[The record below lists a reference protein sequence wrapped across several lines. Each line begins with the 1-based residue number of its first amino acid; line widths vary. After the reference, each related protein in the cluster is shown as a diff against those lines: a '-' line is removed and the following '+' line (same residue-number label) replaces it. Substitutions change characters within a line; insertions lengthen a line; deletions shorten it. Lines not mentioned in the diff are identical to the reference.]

1 MKKYYI
7 NRIALITVAVCL
19 LAVPASAGGLADST
33 LGVGVRQLFSDVSAY
48 LMILCPT
55 AGGAAAV
62 YFAIRRAM
70 ADEQDGKL
78 SMLPWD
84 YNLAFGGFHGNNAT
98 SSVNDPIDD
107 VLSDRPMQA

>member
-7 NRIALITVAVCL
+7 NRIALIAAAVCL

-33 LGVGVRQLFSDVSAY
+33 LGVGIRQLFSDVSSY

-78 SMLPWD
+78 WEKRIKTAIICGVGGC
-84 YNLAFGGFHGNNAT
+84 LASALI
-98 SSVNDPIDD
+98 SA
-107 VLSDRPMQA
+107 LSTYF

>member
-7 NRIALITVAVCL
+7 NRIALITAAVCL

-78 SMLPWD
+78 WMKRITTAIICGVGGC
-84 YNLAFGGFHGNNAT
+84 LA
-98 SSVNDPIDD
+98 SVLIST
-107 VLSDRPMQA
+107 LSKYF

>member
-7 NRIALITVAVCL
+7 NRIALIAAAVCL

-33 LGVGVRQLFSDVSAY
+33 LGVGVRQLFSDVSSY

-78 SMLPWD
+78 WEKRIKTAIACGVGGC
-84 YNLAFGGFHGNNAT
+84 LASALI
-98 SSVNDPIDD
+98 SA
-107 VLSDRPMQA
+107 LSTYF

>member
-7 NRIALITVAVCL
+7 NRIALIAAAVCL

-33 LGVGVRQLFSDVSAY
+33 LGVGVRQLFSDVSSY

-78 SMLPWD
+78 WVKRITTAIICGVGGC
-84 YNLAFGGFHGNNAT
+84 LA
-98 SSVNDPIDD
+98 SVLI
-107 VLSDRPMQA
+107 STFSTYF

>member
-1 MKKYYI
+1 MKKYHI
-7 NRIALITVAVCL
+7 SRIILIAAAVCL
-19 LAVPASAGGLADST
+19 LVVPASAGGLADST
-33 LGVGVRQLFSDVSAY
+33 LGVGVRQLFSDVSSY

-78 SMLPWD
+78 WEKRIKTAIICGVGGC
-84 YNLAFGGFHGNNAT
+84 LASALI
-98 SSVNDPIDD
+98 SA
-107 VLSDRPMQA
+107 LSTYF

>member
-7 NRIALITVAVCL
+7 NRIALIAAAVCL

-33 LGVGVRQLFSDVSAY
+33 LGVGVRQLFSDVSSY

-78 SMLPWD
+78 WEKRIKTAIICGVGGC
-84 YNLAFGGFHGNNAT
+84 LASALI
-98 SSVNDPIDD
+98 SA
-107 VLSDRPMQA
+107 LSTYF

>member
-7 NRIALITVAVCL
+7 NRIALITAAVCL

-55 AGGAAAV
+55 AGAV

-78 SMLPWD
+78 WVKRITTAIICGVGGC
-84 YNLAFGGFHGNNAT
+84 LA
-98 SSVNDPIDD
+98 SVLI
-107 VLSDRPMQA
+107 STFSTYF